1 MEESYIRGVN
11 QELIRTLKKL
21 IEATEQQQQ
30 AIIDKLTEVSTAITG
45 KLDTVITNQ
54 HEISITADT
63 INLNTDTVEAK
74 LDEVKASIEAMTE
87 STTTGLTTIHT
98 DITTLDSV
106 VDTING
112 NVNDVKSSVE
122 SVNQN
127 TDTLETLIGDT
138 NDKLDT
144 AQTSLNS
151 INGAAQYLNG
161 IGTGVTTIV
170 SHIPNMDTNGDLIA
184 AHSLNTAN
192 WVQVLGENTPYL
204 NPTHLAVVAEGDT
217 TFDNNV
223 VLCNIT
229 DNNIT
234 VSVTA
239 ADDTT
244 AQSVVLTPGWNPVIV
259 KAITGA
265 TANTLI
271 YGY

>member
-1 MEESYIRGVN
+1 MNEEYIRGIN
-11 QELIRTLKKL
+11 SELIRTLKKL
-21 IEATEQQQQ
+21 IEATGNQQQ
-30 AIIDKLTEVSTAITG
+30 AVIDKLTEISAAITG
-45 KLDTVITNQ
+45 KLDEVIANQ
-54 HEISITADT
+54 QEINITADT
-63 INLNTDTVEAK
+63 INL
-74 LDEVKASIEAMTE
+74 
-87 STTTGLTTIHT
+87 
-98 DITTLDSV
+98 
-106 VDTING
+106 
-112 NVNDVKSSVE
+112 
-122 SVNQN
+122 N

-144 AQTSLNS
+144 AQATLNS

-161 IGTGVTTIV
+161 IGTGVTTIA

-217 TFDNNV
+217 TFDGNV

-239 ADDTT
+239 ADDTN

-271 YGY
+271 YGW